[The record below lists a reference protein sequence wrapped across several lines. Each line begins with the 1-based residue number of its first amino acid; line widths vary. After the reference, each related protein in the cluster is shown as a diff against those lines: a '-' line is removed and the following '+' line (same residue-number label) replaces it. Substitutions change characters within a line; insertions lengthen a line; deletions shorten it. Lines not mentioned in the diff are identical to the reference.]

1 MGSLL
6 PSRSTIVHNAD
17 GTSPTDAGPAVAVAA
32 PLHHWAV
39 GNGVLLLSWDGAPA
53 PAAEH
58 LGVRISDRL
67 VMPPFCQAELP
78 LDDGG
83 CRNLLSLVPGCRMS
97 ASTAITVCD
106 ETGAPI
112 AVSAIEPAAGA
123 ATGDAEAD
131 TTPAPPRLEPLAVLD
146 GTTPV
151 ATEALARFLFDVCGP
166 TFRLGRDPLF
176 VALCNTL
183 LDDLS
188 TVEHPLSGRCLL
200 LDRYLL
206 ATCAVPSEVSGPIR
220 AYVLGGAMLS
230 PAPFA
235 PARIGGASGAAH
247 PSVALF
253 LPAAA
258 AGSDVRVIAFGDS
271 GMTVARSRTTPAT
284 LPAAGDWLISRDGD
298 DKPLRRFVVE
308 CLAGLSAANEDAAA
322 LLREIWLCL
331 AGGGINV
338 TDPAQPVAAAA
349 TSIFGSEAGLF
360 VSGWIRDR
368 YHLVAGL
375 EAERDGVRAFVP
387 LDQLVHLP
395 PPDCIAPDRDGT
407 GRPSSERRFV
417 TFFGY
422 DRPAPA
428 AAPCRLALKL
438 RSGTRLTFT
447 EGPSAVDAQDAHDL
461 IVGALAP
468 AQATDAA
475 LAACIEPAIEAF
487 AGEAGRIPLT
497 WDSIDIRGGPAK
509 PALSLVIPLTERTR
523 VLRCRAGQFATD
535 PAMADVEVI
544 FTAADPRIWW
554 RIEASL
560 RDLLA
565 SYGQGARVVV
575 ASRPCRHA
583 EALNAGASVARTPFL
598 TFCGADSVPEERGW
612 IAKLKSTLST
622 RRHYGL
628 VGARMLFE
636 DHSLAHAGADLTLD
650 ERGAW
655 AVRPRLR
662 GFPRDF
668 AGATGAGPVPVVSS
682 ACLITHRPLFEGL
695 GGFSEDYLRQTYA
708 DADLCFKVRSTG
720 AAVWH
725 AADTIV
731 FALGNRHGLSEDEG
745 GLPLL
750 LDRRRLTRRW
760 RGQVDPG
767 DDAGEEPAVADSG
780 AEGHRPRRLKVP
792 A

>member
-1 MGSLL
+1 M
-6 PSRSTIVHNAD
+6 
-17 GTSPTDAGPAVAVAA
+17 
-32 PLHHWAV
+32 

-58 LGVRISDRL
+58 LGVRIGDTL

-83 CRNLLSLVPGCRMS
+83 LRTLLSLVPGCRMS
-97 ASTAITVCD
+97 AGAAIAVCD

-112 AVSAIEPAAGA
+112 AASAGGPGTETSAGELGA
-123 ATGDAEAD
+123 SEQALPECLD
-131 TTPAPPRLEPLAVLD
+131 PLAVLD
-146 GTTPV
+146 GTTP
-151 ATEALARFLFDVCGP
+151 AGTEALARFLFDACGP

-176 VALCNTL
+176 VALCNAL

-188 TVEHPLSGRCLL
+188 TVETSLSGRCLL

-206 ATCAVPSEVSGPIR
+206 ATCAVPPDLSGPIR
-220 AYVLGGAMLS
+220 AYVLSSAMLS
-230 PAPFA
+230 SAPFA
-235 PARIGGASGAAH
+235 PGRIGGSAGATDAAL
-247 PSVALF
+247 ALF

-258 AGSDVRVIAFGDS
+258 ANADVRVAAFGDN
-271 GMTVARSRTTPAT
+271 GMVVARSRSTRAA
-284 LPAAGDWLISRDGD
+284 LPAAGDWLISSNGN

-308 CLAGLSAANEDAAA
+308 CLAGLSAGNEDAAA

-331 AGGGINV
+331 AGGGLTV
-338 TDPAQPVAAAA
+338 TNPAQPIAAAA

-360 VSGWIRDR
+360 VSGWMRDR
-368 YHLVAGL
+368 HQLVAGL
-375 EAERDGVRAFVP
+375 EAERDGVKAFVP

-395 PPDCIAPDRDGT
+395 PPDCVAPDQDRTD
-407 GRPSSERRFV
+407 RPLGERRFV
-417 TFFGY
+417 AFFGY
-422 DRPAPA
+422 DRPSPA

-438 RSGTRLTFT
+438 RSGTRLTFA

-461 IVGALAP
+461 ILGALAP
-468 AQATDAA
+468 AQATDTA

-497 WDSIDIRGGPAK
+497 WDSVEIRGGPAK

-554 RIEASL
+554 RIEAAV

-565 SYGQGARVVV
+565 SYGQGARVVLP
-575 ASRPCRHA
+575 SRPCRHA
-583 EALNAGASVARTPFL
+583 EALNAGASVARTPLL

-612 IAKLKSTLST
+612 IAKLKNTLSA
-622 RRHYGL
+622 RRQCGL
-628 VGARMLFE
+628 VGARILFE
-636 DHSLAHAGADLTLD
+636 DHSLAHAGADLSLD

-682 ACLITHRPLFEGL
+682 ACLMAHRALFEDL
-695 GGFSEDYLRQTYA
+695 GGFSEDYLRQAYA

-720 AAVWH
+720 AAIWH
-725 AADTIV
+725 AADVIV
-731 FALGNRHGLSEDEG
+731 FALGDRHGLSEDEG

-750 LDRRRLTRRW
+750 LDRRRITRRW

-767 DDAGEEPAVADSG
+767 DDAGEEAAAADDG
-780 AEGHRPRRLKVP
+780 TDGRRPRRLKVHS
-792 A
+792 